1 MGKPTGFIDYK
12 RITPKERPVSERVK
26 DYKEIILPSPIE
38 SVEQEG
44 ARCMDCGIPYC
55 HSLGCPVINLIPEW
69 NDAVYDGQWQ
79 EAWNRLELTNNLPE
93 ITGRVCPAPC
103 ETACTLSI
111 NSAPVSIKKIELA
124 IVERA
129 FEEGWVVP
137 RPPSRETGKR
147 IAIVGSGPAGLAAAQ
162 QLRRQG
168 HQVTLFEKSDK
179 IGGLLRY
186 GIPDFKLEKRI
197 LERRIRQME
206 TEGVEFET
214 NVAIGEDLSAAYLLR
229 KYDVIL
235 LAMGAGAPRD
245 LKIPGRELDGIHFAM
260 EYLTL
265 SNKYVAGDISKNEII
280 SASGKDVLV
289 IGGGDTGSDCVGTA
303 IRQGA
308 KSVKQ
313 IEIMPKPLDWKQP
326 ENPSWPDWP
335 NILRTSTS
343 HEEGCERDWCVSS
356 TDFNGRKG
364 AVTQVECVRIEWQKK
379 DAAAAP
385 QMVPLPG
392 SEFSINADLVLLAM
406 GFVHVEHSRLVDEL
420 GLELDERGN
429 IKTDGN
435 YKTSADQVFASGD
448 ANTGASL
455 VVRAINQG
463 RKAAEAINA
472 AVSAAASADT

>member
-343 HEEGCERDWCVSS
+343 HEEGCEREWCVSS
-356 TDFNGRKG
+356 TDFNGRKDS
-364 AVTQVECVRIEWQKK
+364 ES
-379 DAAAAP
+379 
-385 QMVPLPG
+385 G
-392 SEFSINADLVLLAM
+392 SE
-406 GFVHVEHSRLVDEL
+406 
-420 GLELDERGN
+420 
-429 IKTDGN
+429 
-435 YKTSADQVFASGD
+435 
-448 ANTGASL
+448 
-455 VVRAINQG
+455 
-463 RKAAEAINA
+463 
-472 AVSAAASADT
+472 